1 MDFELKTGTG
11 FDPKTG
17 TDFHPTTNMDVEP
30 KYEHGSQFLDEQKP
44 HLNQDRLF
52 AKKNVK
58 YH

>member
-52 AKKNVK
+52 AKKM
-58 YH
+58 